1 MEAVAVPVRPMR
13 PTSPRAPA
21 RVGPG
26 LKTNPNLG
34 EWSQAAARML
44 VATFFIAS
52 AVANMGDTAMSDQF
66 SAIIDTD
73 ATLIFN
79 AVIYSMAFA
88 VLIGRYVHIAAV
100 TLGLILLISASSDLF
115 AGASDLETF
124 WKDLAITGA
133 LFAMAASRS
142 GAAMTR
148 FRASMRTVAPRR
160 VALANAPDAP
170 VTGRPALYLGRDS
183 VARPMGPAMFISRR
197 GH

>member
-1 MEAVAVPVRPMR
+1 MQAVAIPVRPVR
-13 PTSPRAPA
+13 PVSAPVRPRVA
-21 RVGPG
+21 VGQN
-26 LKTNPNLG
+26 TIS

-52 AVANMGDTAMSDQF
+52 AVANMGDTGLSSQF
-66 SAIIDTD
+66 NALIDTD

-88 VLIGRYVHIAAV
+88 VLIGRYVNIAAV
-100 TLGLILLISASSDLF
+100 TLGLILLISSSSNLLS
-115 AGASDLETF
+115 GASNLEMF

-142 GAAMTR
+142 GAAMAR
-148 FRASMRTVAPRR
+148 LRARLQTPAAVSPRR
-160 VALANAPDAP
+160 VVADTSPDAP
-170 VTGRPALYLGRDS
+170 VTGRPVLHLTQGH
-183 VARPMGPAMFISRR
+183 VARPMGPPMFVSRR

>member
-1 MEAVAVPVRPMR
+1 MQAVAVPVRPAR
-13 PTSPRAPA
+13 PVMAPQIVRPA
-21 RVGPG
+21 DERRD
-26 LKTNPNLG
+26 LS

-52 AVANMGDTAMSDQF
+52 AVANMGNGAMADQF
-66 SAIIDTD
+66 NAIVDTD

-100 TLGLILLISASSDLF
+100 TLGLILLVSSSSDLLS
-115 AGASDLETF
+115 GATNLEVF

-142 GAAMTR
+142 GPALSR
-148 FRASMRTVAPRR
+148 VRAHMRRNVVPRR
-160 VALANAPDAP
+160 VMPDNDPDTP
-170 VTGRPALYLGRDS
+170 VTGRPVLHLTQNH
-183 VARPMGPAMFISRR
+183 VARPMGPATFISRR